1 MTVPPKGDPPTP
13 SSLTLDAYLDAV
25 ASGDPTPGGGSV
37 VAIVAALGA
46 ALGAMVCNL
55 TIGRL
60 ASSPAEPDL
69 RAALDRLTTLRHAL
83 CRAATDDE
91 AAYLRYRT
99 ASALPK
105 ATDVERA
112 ARTNAVQTAL
122 VDAADVPLAVAT
134 ACLDLLHALEPV
146 ARLGN
151 LHALSDA
158 ETGALLADVALRG
171 ALLNVRGNARLLR
184 DSLAADRY
192 RQRATD
198 LETSSRIALD
208 RVLNS
213 IRDRTSP

>member
-1 MTVPPKGDPPTP
+1 MTTSPTGDPPAP
-13 SSLTLDAYLDAV
+13 SSLTLDDYLEAV
-25 ASGDPTPGGGSV
+25 ASADPTPGGGSV

-55 TIGRL
+55 TIGRP
-60 ASSPAEPDL
+60 ASSPAESDL
-69 RAALDRLTTLRHAL
+69 RATLDRLTLLRHEL
-83 CRAATDDE
+83 RRAAADDE
-91 AAYLRYRT
+91 SAYRRYRT

-105 ATDVERA
+105 GTTAERDTRMA
-112 ARTNAVQTAL
+112 AVQAAL
-122 VDAADVPLAVAT
+122 IDAADVPLTVAT
-134 ACLDLLHALEPV
+134 ACLALLEALEPV

-184 DSLAADRY
+184 DPLVSERY
-192 RQRATD
+192 LQRATD

-208 RVLNS
+208 HVLS
-213 IRDRTSP
+213 AAHHRAAT